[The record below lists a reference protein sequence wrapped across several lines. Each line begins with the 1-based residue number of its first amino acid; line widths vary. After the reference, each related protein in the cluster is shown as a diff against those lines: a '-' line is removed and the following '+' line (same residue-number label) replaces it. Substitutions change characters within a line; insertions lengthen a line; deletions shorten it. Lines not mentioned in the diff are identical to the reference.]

1 MIGENVDLVA
11 MITFVVSNLSLE
23 ASIYQN
29 LGFILNPRREDGEKS
44 FGRREMGKKWAE
56 NSLSA
61 SSTKACLDT
70 LMGCPNTR

>member
-44 FGRREMGKKWAE
+44 FGRREMGKK
-56 NSLSA
+56 
-61 SSTKACLDT
+61 
-70 LMGCPNTR
+70 